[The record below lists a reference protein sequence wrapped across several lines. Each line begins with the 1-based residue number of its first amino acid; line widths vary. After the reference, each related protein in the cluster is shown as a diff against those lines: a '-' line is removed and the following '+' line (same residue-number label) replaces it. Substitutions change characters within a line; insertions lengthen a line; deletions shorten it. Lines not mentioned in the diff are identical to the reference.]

1 MGLTFILRIRS
12 TISFNSFTVTVS
24 KMMSLTIGDGDSPDF
39 NVKYVVPWVE
49 FNTIDFVRG
58 IQLSSGGISE
68 RVIRFLPTLA
78 PPDSPTA
85 ESKPPTADAMRQFEL
100 NVAKLA
106 ADSEINCLMCPIT
119 KVYMTD
125 PAIAADGH
133 TYQRDAIIEWFTL
146 SRRSPMTNQLRAHK
160 PRH

>member
-1 MGLTFILRIRS
+1 MG
-12 TISFNSFTVTVS
+12 
-24 KMMSLTIGDGDSPDF
+24 
-39 NVKYVVPWVE
+39 VVPWVE

-106 ADSEINCLMCPIT
+106 ADTEINCLMCPIT

-146 SRRSPMTNQLRAHK
+146 SRRSPMTNQLLAHTNLVTNHTLK
-160 PRH
+160 QLVAELAPKAPADGTGPTVSVPRSSVCSQAP